1 MTQKMEAAR
10 SNSQLKETDKFSEKE
25 KGKNSGQTNSNQ
37 LRENIRK
44 IKEDWP
50 LDVVF

>member
-10 SNSQLKETDKFSEKE
+10 SNSQLKETDKFSEKR
-25 KGKNSGQTNSNQ
+25 KNSGQTNSNQ

-44 IKEDWP
+44 IKQDWP